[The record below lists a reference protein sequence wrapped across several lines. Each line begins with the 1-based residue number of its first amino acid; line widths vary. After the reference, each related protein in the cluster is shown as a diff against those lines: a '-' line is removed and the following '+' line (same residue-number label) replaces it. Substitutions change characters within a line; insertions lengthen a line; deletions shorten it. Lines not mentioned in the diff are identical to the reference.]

1 MKSDLVLL
9 QPTRRKWLSGN
20 ALELCS
26 ATAMLLGVQS
36 VFAQEERESA
46 TLEEVVV
53 TAEHRAQSVQKIASA
68 VSLISGDTVTNSEVR
83 NAGDVIRFVPNMSAD
98 TTDGHGR
105 PKFYIRGIGL
115 SDASIWNIN
124 PIGTY
129 NDGVYIWNAST
140 VGFPTFDLERVE
152 VLRGPQGTLW
162 GKNTTGGAIH
172 FISKRPTFEPDGYL
186 KAAYGNYNESLL
198 EGALSGP
205 IVDDKIAARI
215 SLFNQESDRYA
226 QNPIFPGKERW
237 SEKAGRLQLLGQ
249 TDALTANLN
258 LHVRDFSG
266 PVLTSGNRANPIETR
281 DSVPSLPDRS
291 DELRQ
296 VGASLTLNYTFP
308 SGIVLTSISSI
319 EDFEREQFGGD
330 AVPYESTRTYSEFTV
345 DQVAQEL
352 RLTSPDNQRLKWILG
367 AYYFKGE
374 LESVSVSAVRPGAQ
388 LPNGNPRARNY
399 QVGDYVSGSRA
410 YALFGNIDYQFTDKF
425 NLAVGLRGTN
435 DKSDVDLTYRQ
446 AATGFTFSDPAVW
459 WPAENIVGSFNVRAR
474 QVDDKTWKA
483 ATYDITPRYE
493 ITDNFRTYVRYAKG
507 YNGGNFNASANQQ
520 NLVQVIEP
528 EYLKSYEAGF
538 KSEWLNHRL
547 IFNVAAFYYDYYD
560 IQQKAN
566 TPDPNDVPFGS
577 LNTFVNAG
585 GGYSKGLEAEL
596 SVRPLRNLTVALNL
610 GVNRTEFTDFDYFD
624 PNTAS
629 WTNANGN
636 WFNRVPRVMS
646 NVQLNYKIP
655 LVNGGA
661 LALNTDWAYRSKAY
675 FNAVTQDHPDLV
687 ESAYTIGNVAVGYT
701 SPDDKFSLRLYSV
714 NVSDTTYRNTS
725 LLSGSY
731 SYGPPRTYGISGT
744 YKFF

>member
-1 MKSDLVLL
+1 MKDDVNFQQLRSGSFSRNAVEF
-9 QPTRRKWLSGN
+9 LST
-20 ALELCS
+20 
-26 ATAMLLGVQS
+26 TAILFSVQS
-36 VFAQEERESA
+36 VSAQEARDGT

-53 TAEHRAQSVQKIASA
+53 TAEHRTQNVQEIASA
-68 VSLISGDTVTNSEVR
+68 VSLISSETVANSEVR

-129 NDGVYIWNAST
+129 HDGVYIWNAST

-172 FISKRPTFEPDGYL
+172 FISKKPTFQPDGYL
-186 KAAYGNYNESLL
+186 KVSYGNFNESLL
-198 EGALSGP
+198 EGAISGA
-205 IVDDKIAARI
+205 IVGDTLAARV
-215 SLFNQESDRYA
+215 SVFNQESDRYA
-226 QNPIFPGKERW
+226 QNPIAPGKERW

-249 TDALTANLN
+249 TDNLDATLN

-266 PVLTSGNRANPIETR
+266 PVLTNGNRANPIETR
-281 DSVPSLPDRS
+281 FSVPSLPDRT
-291 DELRQ
+291 DHLLQ
-296 VGASLTLNYTFP
+296 VGGSLTLNYTLP
-308 SGIVLTSISSI
+308 SGILLTSISSI

-330 AVPYESTRTYSEFTV
+330 AVPYESTRSYSQFKV
-345 DQVAQEL
+345 DQIAQEV
-352 RLTSPDNQRLKWILG
+352 RLTSRDDQRLTWILG
-367 AYYFKGE
+367 GYFFKGA
-374 LESVSVSAVRPGAQ
+374 LESVTVSAVRPGAQ
-388 LPNGNPRARNY
+388 LPNGNPRPRNY
-399 QVGDYVSGSRA
+399 QVGDYESGSRA
-410 YALFGNIDYQFTDKF
+410 YALFGNAGYQITDKF
-425 NLAVGLRGTN
+425 NIALGLRGTN

-446 AATGFTFSDPAVW
+446 AAAGFTFSDASYW
-459 WPAENIVGSFNVRAR
+459 WPAENIIGSFTTRAR
-474 QVDDKTWKA
+474 QVEDKTWDA
-483 ATYDITPRYE
+483 VTYDVTPKYE
-493 ITDNFRTYVRYAKG
+493 FTDNFRAYVRYAKG
-507 YNGGNFNASANQQ
+507 YNGGNFNASANAQ

-538 KSEWLNHRL
+538 KSEWLNRRL

-566 TPDPNDVPFGS
+566 TPDPNDIPFGS

-585 GGYSKGLEAEL
+585 GGYSTGLEAEL
-596 SVRPLRNLTVALNL
+596 AVIPVENLTVALNL
-610 GVNRTEFTDFDYFD
+610 GVNRTKFTDFDYFD

-646 NVQLNYKIP
+646 NFQLSYKIP
-655 LVNGGA
+655 LANGGDV
-661 LALNTDWAYRSKAY
+661 ALNTDWAYRSKAY
-675 FNAVTQDHPDLV
+675 FNAVTQDHPDLI
-687 ESAYTIGNVAVGYT
+687 EGAYTIGNVSAGYV
-701 SPDDKFSLRLYSV
+701 SPGNKFSLRVYSV
-714 NVSDTTYRNTS
+714 NVTDTKYRNTS

-744 YKFF
+744 YHFF